1 MFKKSNV
8 INHWFLH
15 RSYDLFFRLLHF
27 KQLALNFWLSSK
39 YFPPTAAEA
48 EAVVLWRE
56 MQCNARQTTFGLLN
70 CFIMSGFCC
79 YWAYWL
85 IWENCKKWVEKIY
98 ERKESREIWLHS
110 PHQTKWRDSPQIP
123 QILGNSNDLWE
134 SIYQFTCF
142 PPAAGDNTKK
152 RWRKHRANERQSHWH
167 WCHAIKTV
175 LWSITNCF
183 CNG

>member
-85 IWENCKKWVEKIY
+85 IWENCKKWVEKKNRVKFDSIHPIKQS
-98 ERKESREIWLHS
+98 EEIPLKFHKFWEIQMICES
-110 PHQTKWRDSPQIP
+110 
-123 QILGNSNDLWE
+123 
-134 SIYQFTCF
+134 QFTLPIHLLPTCC
-142 PPAAGDNTKK
+142 
-152 RWRKHRANERQSHWH
+152 WRQYQETMKETPSKWE
-167 WCHAIKTV
+167 T
-175 LWSITNCF
+175 ITLTLVSRNK
-183 CNG
+183 NSSLINN

>member
-15 RSYDLFFRLLHF
+15 SSYDLFFRLLYF

-123 QILGNSNDLWE
+123 QILGNLNDLWE
-134 SIYQFTCF
+134 SIYFTNSLASHLLLATI
-142 PPAAGDNTKK
+142 PRNDEGNTEQMRDNHIDIGVT
-152 RWRKHRANERQSHWH
+152 Q
-167 WCHAIKTV
+167 
-175 LWSITNCF
+175 
-183 CNG
+183 